1 MIRSYSELIKLKS
14 YSERLEYL
22 KLYDNNALSPRH
34 MSESFY
40 KSKLW
45 ETIRDQI
52 LQRDLG
58 FDLGVFGVY
67 IEGSM
72 YVHHINPIEEH
83 DIIYLTDKLINPEN
97 LITTSG
103 TTHNKI
109 HYSQEEPEK
118 PWVERTPGDTILW
131 QRR

>member
-1 MIRSYSELIKLKS
+1 MIRSYSELIRLKS

-22 KLYDNNALSPRH
+22 KLHDNNALSPRH

-40 KSKLW
+40 KSRLW

-103 TTHNKI
+103 STHNKI
-109 HYSQEEPEK
+109 HYNQEEPEE

-131 QRR
+131 

>member
-1 MIRSYSELIKLKS
+1 MTRSYSELIRLKS

-22 KLYDNNALSPRH
+22 KLHDNNALSPRH

-40 KSKLW
+40 KSRLW

-72 YVHHINPIEEH
+72 YVHHINPIEEY
-83 DIIYLTDKLINPEN
+83 DIIYLTDKLINHEN

-103 TTHNKI
+103 ATHNKI
-109 HYSQEEPEK
+109 HYSQEEQEE

-131 QRR
+131 

>member
-1 MIRSYSELIKLKS
+1 MIRSYSELIRLKS

-22 KLYDNNALSPRH
+22 KLHDNNALSPRH
-34 MSESFY
+34 MSASFY
-40 KSKLW
+40 NSRLW

-72 YVHHINPIEEH
+72 YVHHINPIEEY
-83 DIIYLTDKLINPEN
+83 DIIHLTDRLINPEN

-109 HYSQEEPEK
+109 HYSQEEPEE

-131 QRR
+131 

>member
-1 MIRSYSELIKLKS
+1 MMRSYSELIRLKS

-22 KLYDNNALSPRH
+22 KLHDNNALSPRH

-40 KSKLW
+40 KSRLW

-72 YVHHINPIEEH
+72 YVHHINPIEEY
-83 DIIYLTDKLINPEN
+83 DIIHLTDRLINPEN

-103 TTHNKI
+103 ATHNKI
-109 HYSQEEPEK
+109 HYSQEEPEE

-131 QRR
+131 